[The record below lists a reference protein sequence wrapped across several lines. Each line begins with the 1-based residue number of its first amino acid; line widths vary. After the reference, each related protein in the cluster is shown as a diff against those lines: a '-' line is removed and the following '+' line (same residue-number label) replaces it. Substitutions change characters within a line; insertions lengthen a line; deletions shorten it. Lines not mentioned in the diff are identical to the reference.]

1 MSLIATAHAQA
12 ATATTAAAPNPIM
25 QFVPFILVF
34 VVFYFLMIRPQKKR
48 LEAEQKLITQ
58 LTKGDEI
65 YTKSGV
71 IGVITGLTEKI
82 VTIEISEGVKM
93 KVIRSQIG
101 GLANKLFDATS
112 KEQPNVTA

>member
-1 MSLIATAHAQA
+1 MNFIASAQA
-12 ATATTAAAPNPIM
+12 QTAATTTAAASNPIM

-48 LEAEQKLITQ
+48 LEEEQKLITQ

-101 GLANKLFDATS
+101 GLANKLFDATN

>member
-1 MSLIATAHAQA
+1 MSLIATAQAQA
-12 ATATTAAAPNPIM
+12 TTVGTSTNPIM

-48 LEAEQKLITQ
+48 LENEQKLITQ

-65 YTKSGV
+65 YTKSGIV
-71 IGVITGLTEKI
+71 GTITGLTDKI

-93 KVIRSQIG
+93 KVIRTQIG
-101 GLANKLFDATS
+101 GLANKLFDVNN
-112 KEQPNVTA
+112 KDQPNVTA

>member
-1 MSLIATAHAQA
+1 MSLIATAQAQA
-12 ATATTAAAPNPIM
+12 AAATSLTTADTIK
-25 QFVPFILVF
+25 QFVPFVLVF
-34 VVFYFLMIRPQKKR
+34 IVFYFLMIRPQKKR
-48 LEAEQKLITQ
+48 LEEEQKLITQ

-101 GLANKLFDATS
+101 GLANKLFDATN
-112 KEQPNVTA
+112 KDQPNVTA